1 MVVIKVVET
10 DIKYAGYISK
20 EQKEIDKMNIY
31 ENIKIPEGID
41 YSNISNLSLEAR
53 EKLNNINPIN
63 LGQALRIS
71 GVNLNDIMKVQ
82 IYLKGI
88 NNERR

>member
-1 MVVIKVVET
+1 MQVVET
-10 DIKYAGYISK
+10 DIKYVGYIAK
-20 EQKEIDKMNIY
+20 EQKEIDKMNVY
-31 ENIKIPEGID
+31 ENIKIPENINYKD
-41 YSNISNLSLEAR
+41 ISNLSSEAT
-53 EKLNNINPIN
+53 EKLNSINPVN

-88 NNERR
+88 KNERK